1 MFIYL
6 DLRKNENRELVI
18 GFVKI
23 EEIGGLIGVILVEW
37 CEERFD
43 ERGLS

>member
-1 MFIYL
+1 MSIPL
-6 DLRKNENRELVI
+6 DLRKNENRELAT
-18 GFVKI
+18 GFVKT
-23 EEIGGLIGVILVEW
+23 EETGGLIGVISAEW